1 MHKISGDNPRLC
13 ACLLSLP
20 AGGRGLKFTWVIITN
35 ARVWSSPAWGRGL
48 KFDVRTFG
56 AVMTV
61 APPRVGGVYG
71 YKLSVTGER
80 QAILVNPELYRRD
93 TGLALSDEGGYGLFS

>member
-1 MHKISGDNPRLC
+1 M
-13 ACLLSLP
+13 AYFLSL
-20 AGGRGLKFTWVIITN
+20 IITLLGDFIGN
-35 ARVWSSPAWGRGL
+35 NYLTTSSPAWGRGL